1 MECCAS
7 SCLVEY
13 GYGLQADSTTAGG
26 RQGEAV
32 VVAAVLGWVGGG
44 RGCPSGNLQTDVSY
58 DIRAGR
64 DATVCIY
71 S

>member
-1 MECCAS
+1 MERCAS
-7 SCLVEY
+7 SSLVKY

-32 VVAAVLGWVGGG
+32 VAAVLGWGGG
-44 RGCPSGNLQTDVSY
+44 RGCPSGNLQTDVS
-58 DIRAGR
+58 DDTRAGR